1 MVKPMRE
8 HIITC
13 DICGKLLQSTQRLM
27 ADGMATEFQSVSVKI
42 IWSDKDVSYDLCP
55 KCKKRMERYLKKE
68 AKRDAAD

>member
-1 MVKPMRE
+1 MRE

-13 DICGKLLQSTQRLM
+13 DICGKLLQSTGRQM
-27 ADGMATEFQSVSVKI
+27 CDGMTTELQSVTVKI

-68 AKRDAAD
+68 ARRSKDNETD